1 MSRILSNASEEL
13 ITNNLLAI
21 ADADGRGRPLP
32 MLPTAIPEIRLDGD
46 CLAWGFPKS
55 NATHGMDMGSRW
67 LGEFVALADAT
78 PETILGF
85 AQRFGPLGLC
95 WDHSLPLLHEPVCA
109 LPKMH
114 LTSETVCRVQ
124 ELLRN
129 EPQLEDL
136 RRNDPTK
143 FFYAIG
149 ARDPSLALYGIRFQ
163 ERLSG
168 WRLFS
173 RWVRSVLQLAAE
185 IKSGGSG
192 EVRHWRVVF
201 RRDPEP
207 GEDRLR
213 LLISA
218 INVMMSMAQPTP
230 MLSLSAKGELGL
242 SFVNAAWVRES
253 TDGRQFIGVDTQ
265 PLLFTGALFSAIVA
279 ATASTVATGRSLIRC
294 SECKV
299 LYTPKRAPVFRKLHF
314 CPSCSAGGRVSRRLS
329 KRRLKATR
337 RKDHTNDV
345 PKGPKGPVL
354 SDVRARGRSVDNL
367 FTVRMLRK

>member
-1 MSRILSNASEEL
+1 MSHILSNDSEDL

-46 CLAWGFPKS
+46 CLAWRFLKS
-55 NATHGMDMGSRW
+55 NATHGLDMGSRW
-67 LGEFVALADAT
+67 LAEFVALADAT
-78 PETILGF
+78 PRTILGF

-95 WDHSLPLLHEPVCA
+95 WDHSLPLLHESGCA
-109 LPKMH
+109 LPEMR
-114 LTSETVCRVQ
+114 LTPETVRRVQ
-124 ELLRN
+124 KLLRSD
-129 EPQLEDL
+129 PQLAAL
-136 RRNDPTK
+136 QRNDPTK

-149 ARDPSLALYGIRFQ
+149 ARDPSLVLGGIRFL

-173 RWVRSVLQLAAE
+173 RWVRSLLQLAAE
-185 IKSGGSG
+185 IKAGGSG

-201 RRDPEP
+201 RRNPEP

-230 MLSLSAKGELGL
+230 MLSLSAKGELNL

-253 TDGRQFIGVDTQ
+253 TDGRQFIGISTQ
-265 PLLFTGALFSAIVA
+265 PLLTGALFSAIVA

-299 LYTPKRAPVFRKLHF
+299 LYTPKRAPVLGKLNF
-314 CPSCSAGGRVSRRLS
+314 CPSCSAGGRASRRLS
-329 KRRLKATR
+329 KRRLKAAR
-337 RKDHTNDV
+337 RKDHSNGV

-354 SDVRARGRSVDNL
+354 SDVRARAWR
-367 FTVRMLRK
+367 R